1 MFARSSTPP
10 TGPRSSSPAR
20 RGMGRGGIQK
30 RRTGQ
35 AKVDKDGDL
44 VMDPVGSSDISGAGR
59 GYSEGNRSSGGRAT
73 ARGGQIAGT
82 SRGNFSTQQ
91 AQQAIIRGLES
102 QQANVLE
109 SRISHGTFSA
119 HVVGSSKGA
128 RRHVD
133 RSLPQLRI
141 RGLRDSK
148 AASNPDGGVKDLLN
162 FLERKASSLDTE
174 NRKGVRIQKVCFIV
188 KIAGSL

>member
-20 RGMGRGGIQK
+20 RGMSRGGIQK

-44 VMDPVGSSDISGAGR
+44 VMDPVVSFDTSGAGR
-59 GYSEGNRSSGGRAT
+59 GYSEGSRPFRSRAT
-73 ARGGQIAGT
+73 IRGGQSAGT
-82 SRGNFSTQQ
+82 SRGNLSAQQ

-109 SRISHGTFSA
+109 SRVSHGAFPA
-119 HVVGSSKGA
+119 HIVGSSKST

-133 RSLPQLRI
+133 HSPPQLRI

-162 FLERKASSLDTE
+162 FLERKASSLDAE

-188 KIAGSL
+188 KIAGSI